1 MIGAFRRQSQRGGPM
16 GRPSFFFMKPYP
28 TDRRTL
34 VEKGRF
40 LLWKR
45 PSCKSK
51 ILCYNRGI
59 KH

>member
-1 MIGAFRRQSQRGGPM
+1 MD
-16 GRPSFFFMKPYP
+16 RPSFFFMKPYP

>member
-1 MIGAFRRQSQRGGPM
+1 MDRSAALFL
-16 GRPSFFFMKPYP
+16 KPRP
-28 TDRRTL
+28 TDRRAL